1 MGRPSAAGLGKLS
14 EILPVTGKG
23 RDFVPLRRLQR
34 DPHACR
40 QARPTTAAEPRRI
53 LARSEHDRGGLSRRW
68 FRPFERKAVAG
79 HRLLGPEE
87 DVLAGMQGS
96 FPLPSLAGELHVR
109 VGQNL
114 LVERATRFTPSMPQ
128 ATVVLPGRLL

>member
-40 QARPTTAAEPRRI
+40 QARPTTAAN
-53 LARSEHDRGGLSRRW
+53 RGVYFAGASTTGAAFPADGSGLSSG
-68 FRPFERKAVAG
+68 RP
-79 HRLLGPEE
+79 
-87 DVLAGMQGS
+87 
-96 FPLPSLAGELHVR
+96 
-109 VGQNL
+109 
-114 LVERATRFTPSMPQ
+114 
-128 ATVVLPGRLL
+128 